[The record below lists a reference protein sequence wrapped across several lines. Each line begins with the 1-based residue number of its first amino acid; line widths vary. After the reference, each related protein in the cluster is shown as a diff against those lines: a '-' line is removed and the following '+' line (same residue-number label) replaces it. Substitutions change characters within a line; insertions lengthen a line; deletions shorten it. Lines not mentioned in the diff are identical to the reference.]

1 MYNTL
6 IMTNKLEIFK
16 KRLLYRALYRGTK
29 EMDILLSSF
38 VNKYINILDEST
50 LVELEYFLDFE
61 DEIILNYYNY
71 NIIEKKIDKNKIS
84 QLFKNHKI

>member
-50 LVELEYFLDFE
+50 LVELENFLDFE

-71 NIIEKKIDKNKIS
+71 NIIEKKNDKNKIS